1 MPDIRSFARHDRDQL
16 LSLANHHIACVLPG
30 GSIPASTLLA
40 QMERDTQEYV
50 TDPGVTERRTIIAGK
65 ADRLVAAAH
74 LKRYGDQIPPVTASY
89 ADAGVI
95 DWLICWPDQIDT
107 GRILLQAALDQL
119 REWRTRIWYA
129 DGSLPCLGVY
139 GISDAW
145 PHIQALVTDAGF
157 DDREG
162 QVEVIFAG
170 ELSAV
175 EAPGPA
181 PCSDLTVRRVL
192 GNLGTTFQAVVG
204 DRVVGVFEVDD
215 GHTRGGSVMALDGW
229 ADEGNHWVC
238 GDLRGRGIG
247 SWLFRHGCAWLRLG
261 GSRRILTYAIEDED
275 LPARARYYGRHGL
288 VPINRTRRGWR
299 RLPGVGAEVAP
310 GLTPRSSPAGRT
322 ARRFAP

>member
-1 MPDIRSFARHDRDQL
+1 VPQIRPFARHDRDQL

-40 QMERDTQEYV
+40 HMEHDVHEYV
-50 TDPGVTERRTIIAGK
+50 IDPWVTERRTIIGTS

-74 LKRYGDQIPPVTASY
+74 LKRYGNQTPPVSTSF

-95 DWLICWPDQIDT
+95 DWLICWPNQMDT
-107 GRILLQAALDQL
+107 GQMLLRAALDQF
-119 REWRTRIWYA
+119 RQWQTRIWYA

-162 QVEVIFAG
+162 RVEVIFAG

-192 GNLGTTFQAVVG
+192 GNLGTSFQAILG
-204 DRVVGVFEVDD
+204 DEVVGVFEVEDD
-215 GHTRGGSVMALDGW
+215 YTRGGSVMALDGW
-229 ADEGNHWVC
+229 ADEDNHWVRE
-238 GDLRGRGIG
+238 DLRGRGIG
-247 SWLFRHGCAWLRLG
+247 SWLFRHGCSWLRLG
-261 GSRRILTYAIEDED
+261 GSRRILTYALEDED
-275 LPARARYYGRHGL
+275 LSALARYYGRHGL

-299 RLPGVGAEVAP
+299 RLPAVGAEVAP
-310 GLTPRSSPAGRT
+310 GVTPRSSQAART
-322 ARRFAP
+322 APRFAP